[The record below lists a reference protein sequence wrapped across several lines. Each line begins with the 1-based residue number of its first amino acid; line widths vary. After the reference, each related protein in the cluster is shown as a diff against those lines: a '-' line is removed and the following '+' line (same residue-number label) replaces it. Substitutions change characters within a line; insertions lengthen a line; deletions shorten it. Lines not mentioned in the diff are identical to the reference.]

1 MTSPHPRPLSD
12 WYLFAVIKLGVNRYS
27 RMVIFQEDNISVVLK
42 KIGMYIYENQHH
54 MTTSYVDISLQ
65 RYLNEVV
72 DIIEVGGSLLLHL
85 LLLYR
90 SSIHLHLHL
99 LYLAPAPP

>member
-1 MTSPHPRPLSD
+1 
-12 WYLFAVIKLGVNRYS
+12 
-27 RMVIFQEDNISVVLK
+27 MVIFQEDNISVVLK
-42 KIGMYIYENQHH
+42 KNDLCTIYENQPH
-54 MTTSYVDISLQ
+54 MITSYVDISLQ

-72 DIIEVGGSLLLHL
+72 HINEVGSSLLLHL

-90 SSIHLHLHL
+90 SSIHRLF